1 MSYVFVVD
9 TTKKP
14 LNPVHP
20 GEARRLLSQG
30 KAAVLKRFPFTIILK
45 MAIAHPQV
53 AALRLKLDPGSATTG
68 IALVNDASGN
78 VIFAAELTHR
88 GQAIQASLNARRAV
102 RRSRRQRKTR
112 YRKARWQNR
121 RVRKGWLP
129 PSLLSR
135 IENILTWVRRLSGL
149 CSMTAISMELV
160 RFDMQ
165 RLENPDIADVQ
176 YQQGTLM
183 GYEVREYLLEKWKRQ
198 CAYCGAK
205 DVPLAVEH
213 IHPRAHGGSNRIA
226 NLTLACEP
234 CNRAKGTQG
243 ITDFLKKKPERL
255 ARIVA
260 QARQPL
266 KDAAAVNTTRW
277 ALFER
282 LKETGLPV
290 ETGSGGLTKFN
301 RTTRTIPK
309 THWSDAA
316 CVGWSTPKALK
327 GEGIR
332 PLLIHATGH
341 GNRQMC
347 LSDRFGF
354 PRTAAK
360 GAKTVHGFQT
370 GDLVKASVPTGKKQ
384 GTYWGRVAVR
394 STGSFNITTQTKTI
408 QGISYRYCRM
418 LHRSD
423 GYHYRKGSALPFH
436 A

>member
-20 GEARRLLSQG
+20 GEARRLLSRG

-45 MAIAHPQV
+45 VAIAHPQV

-88 GQAIQASLNARRAV
+88 GQAIQASLSARRAV

-165 RLENPDIADVQ
+165 FMENPGISGVQ

-213 IHPRAHGGSNRIA
+213 IHPRANGGSNRIA

-316 CVGWSTPKALK
+316 CVGRSSRKPSREMAFVRSSF
-327 GEGIR
+327 R
-332 PLLIHATGH
+332 PRAMVT
-341 GNRQMC
+341 
-347 LSDRFGF
+347 DRCAYLTDSAFRE
-354 PRTAAK
+354 PQRRERK
-360 GAKTVHGFQT
+360 
-370 GDLVKASVPTGKKQ
+370 
-384 GTYWGRVAVR
+384 R
-394 STGSFNITTQTKTI
+394 STGFRRAIW
-408 QGISYRYCRM
+408 
-418 LHRSD
+418 
-423 GYHYRKGSALPFH
+423 
-436 A
+436 